1 MESQSIH
8 PSPNPASTTH
18 GTALVVDDDATNRMV
33 LKTFLKKEGF
43 EIIEAENGEQAV
55 ERYQNARPDIVFMD
69 LMMPVM
75 DGLEATRRIKA
86 TDSGN
91 FTPVIFLTAMNEAA
105 TIVRCTEAG
114 GDDFLNKPIDYL
126 SLKAKIHS
134 MERIRDM
141 HRQISRLSNR
151 LYQQQ
156 ALAEHIFTNIISRK
170 NAKFEQFHYIIRPAE
185 LFSGDILLTASTP
198 SREIHILLA
207 DFTGHGLS
215 AALGAIPVSET
226 FHAMTEKGFS
236 IEEILASINGK
247 LKRLLPANM
256 FMAAQYVRISH
267 TMNEISLCNCGM
279 PDILVLDRKRTQIK
293 ARINSR
299 AMPLGI
305 DTDFNF
311 QEAIVHYQ
319 TEYGD
324 RIILVSDGLLEATNA
339 AGEQFGQSRFEQA
352 LLNTMDDDKD
362 EVEQGF
368 QNTLHIFDG
377 FCENTLQ
384 ADDISLVEFP
394 CLACNLPVWDM
405 KNILRSEETG
415 NEPPSS
421 PDEKEDQ
428 PADFPSEFSLHVNAH
443 NMRTLDPVPLL
454 INQISQLAGR
464 PIPRQ
469 SLFLI
474 LTELYVNALD
484 HGLLELDSN
493 LKNNADGFE
502 RYFEEREKRLSSL
515 QTGHIRIHVRVHMY
529 KNGGQLE
536 LELED
541 SGPGF
546 DMIDEEREE
555 KSLSGRGIM
564 LVRQLC
570 SAVTY
575 HHPGNRITAIYK
587 WDNPDQE

>member
-1 MESQSIH
+1 MESQAIH
-8 PSPNPASTTH
+8 PPANSASTTH

-43 EIIEAENGEQAV
+43 EIIEAENGEQAI

-91 FTPVIFLTAMNEAA
+91 FTPVIFLTAMNEAT

-141 HRQISRLSNR
+141 HRQISGLHAQ

-156 ALAEHIFTNIISRK
+156 TLAEHIFTHVISRK
-170 NAKFEQFHYIIRPAE
+170 NIKFEQFHYILRPAE
-185 LFSGDILLTASTP
+185 LFSGDILLAACTP
-198 SREIHILLA
+198 SREIHLLLA

-215 AALGAIPVSET
+215 AALGALPISET
-226 FHAMTEKGFS
+226 FHAMTAKGFA
-236 IEEILASINGK
+236 IEEILACLNDK

-256 FMAAQYVRISH
+256 FMAAQYVRISS
-267 TMNEISLCNCGM
+267 TLDEISLCNCGM
-279 PDILVLDRKRTQIK
+279 PDILILDRNRTRIK
-293 ARINSR
+293 TRVKSR

-305 DTDFNF
+305 ESGFDF
-311 QEAIVHYQ
+311 QESITHYQ
-319 TEYGD
+319 AEYGD
-324 RIILVSDGLLEATNA
+324 RIILASDGILEATNA

-352 LLNTMDDDKD
+352 LLNATGDDGSETD
-362 EVEQGF
+362 QGF
-368 QNTLHIFDG
+368 ENALHIFDR
-377 FCENTLQ
+377 FCENTPQ

-394 CLACNLPVWDM
+394 CLACNLPSWDM
-405 KNILRSEETG
+405 ESILGSD
-415 NEPPSS
+415 EPGIESS
-421 PDEKEDQ
+421 PFPDDEEESVEM
-428 PADFPSEFSLHVNAH
+428 PAELSLLMNAS
-443 NMRTLDPVPLL
+443 NLRTLDPVPLL

-464 PIPRQ
+464 PVPRQ
-469 SLFLI
+469 GLFVI

-484 HGLLELDSN
+484 HGLLGLDSA
-493 LKNNADGFE
+493 LKNSAEGFE
-502 RYFEEREKRLSSL
+502 QYFEEREKRLSSL
-515 QTGHIRIHVRVHMY
+515 RSGHIRIHTRIRLHE
-529 KNGGQLE
+529 KGGQLE

-546 DMIDEEREE
+546 DMGDEDGG
-555 KSLSGRGIM
+555 KNALSGRGIM

-570 SAVTY
+570 RNVTY
-575 HHPGNRITAIYK
+575 HPPGNRVTVTYE